1 MASNRQLPPL
11 DTTHDDR
18 IHFLPVHERTP
29 LLNRRLTLTPD
40 QESLSAW
47 TKESHAIASTAVG
60 ERLPYANYTTIDW
73 LHDLV
78 RAFSAR
84 GEFEFGLIDG

>member
-1 MASNRQLPPL
+1 MASNRQPPPL
-11 DTTHDDR
+11 DASDDH
-18 IHFLPVHERTP
+18 IHFLSLHERTP

-78 RAFSAR
+78 ILQNFQSRQNNVTK
-84 GEFEFGLIDG
+84 IDV